1 MDNRITLLECALTL
15 FSSRGYDAV
24 GVQEICDMAGVTKPT
39 LYHYFIS
46 KRGLLQALLDA
57 YFNPFLNDLEQAAGY
72 QGDITLSLER
82 VIRIYFAFAIR
93 SMPFYRLQLAM
104 RFSPQ
109 ESEAYQ
115 AVAPF
120 NKRQTIIVEDLFIMA
135 ATDHGNMQRRA
146 KTFAATF
153 LGLISTTINLSYDQS
168 IPLDDD
174 LLYKIQ
180 HQFMHGIF
188 S

>member
-1 MDNRITLLECALTL
+1 MDNRNTLLDCALTL

-24 GVQEICDMAGVTKPT
+24 GVQEICDLAGVTKPT

-46 KRGLLQALLDA
+46 KRGLLQALLEA
-57 YFNPFLNDLEQAAGY
+57 YFNPFLNDLEQAASY
-72 QGDITLSLER
+72 QGDITLSLEKI
-82 VIRIYFAFAIR
+82 IRLYFSFAR
-93 SMPFYRLQLAM
+93 KAMPFYRLQLAM

-115 AVAPF
+115 AVASF
-120 NKRQTIIVEDLFIMA
+120 NKRQTITLEDLFIMA
-135 ATDHGNMQRRA
+135 AADHGNMHRRA
-146 KTFAATF
+146 KTYAATF
-153 LGLISTTINLSYDQS
+153 LGMISTTISLSYDQN

>member
-1 MDNRITLLECALTL
+1 MDNRNALLDCALTL

-24 GVQEICDMAGVTKPT
+24 GVQEICDLAGVTKPT

-46 KRGLLQALLDA
+46 KRGLLQALLEA
-57 YFNPFLNDLEQAAGY
+57 YFDPMLTDLKQAAIY
-72 QGDITLSLER
+72 QGDITLSLEKI
-82 VIRIYFAFAIR
+82 IRTYFAFAIR
-93 SMPFYRLQLAM
+93 AMPFYRLQLSM
-104 RFSPQ
+104 RYSPQ
-109 ESEAYQ
+109 DSETYQ

-120 NKRQTIIVEDLFIMA
+120 NKRQLVILEDLFMMA
-135 ATDHGNMQRRA
+135 VTDHGNMHRRA
-146 KTFAATF
+146 KTYAATF
-153 LGLISTTINLSYDQS
+153 LGMISTTISLSYDQA